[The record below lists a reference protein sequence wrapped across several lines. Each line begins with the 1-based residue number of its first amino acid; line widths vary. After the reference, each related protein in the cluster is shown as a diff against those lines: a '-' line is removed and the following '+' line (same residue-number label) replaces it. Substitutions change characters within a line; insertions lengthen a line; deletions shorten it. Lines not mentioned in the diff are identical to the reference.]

1 MKKIVALLSAVILC
15 LVVTLGWILYLGRVP
30 TINPQFKTTSTKV
43 EQPPVLAQ
51 EVNPQ
56 SQAVGTMSQLPPAA
70 ALEIKPQPKTV
81 STKVQQP
88 PVLDSCGIPIDLHTT
103 DFQVLASGTYDG
115 VSARSGQEFF
125 VNVEPSSKPIV
136 LLLSG
141 YEMLT
146 WNVQLPLNH
155 QVKAIAITGYHRQR
169 AVVSDPN
176 VPVAIAS
183 YDQSSLCYT
192 DGFRFDK
199 LGKANQVSQRLYSR
213 PISMF
218 YPPTSNGA
226 VTIASIDTISPPVV
240 KNPTTAKQLT
250 TPPID
255 GSEPSKLMADT
266 QGIQQAIAL
275 GLIRAATER
284 DVEKY
289 LEAYETFAAPSGS
302 ALALPPIYGGQKP
315 SNGTQRVLRSN
326 SGYVILK
333 NMRMPEGMGGAH
345 AVTFIL
351 PPGVPY
357 PKGELGHSV
366 LLNMNDGSCTGAA
379 QMLCDRD

>member
-1 MKKIVALLSAVILC
+1 MKKIIALLSFVVLC
-15 LVVTLGWILYLGRVP
+15 LVATLGWILYLGRVP
-30 TINPQFKTTSTKV
+30 TINPQSKNVSAKV
-43 EQPPVLAQ
+43 EQPPALAQ
-51 EVNPQ
+51 ETNPQ
-56 SQAVGTMSQLPPAA
+56 LQAVGSVLQPLPAA
-70 ALEIKPQPKTV
+70 ALEVKPQPQTV

-88 PVLDSCGIPIDLHTT
+88 QALDSCGIPIDLHTT

-115 VSARSGQEFF
+115 VSARSGGEFF

-192 DGFRFDK
+192 DGFKFDDLK
-199 LGKANQVSQRLYSR
+199 KANQVSQKMYRK

-218 YPPTSNGA
+218 YPPTSKGA
-226 VTIASIDTISPPVV
+226 VTIASIDTISPPAV
-240 KNPTTAKQLT
+240 KNPITIQQVAS
-250 TPPID
+250 PPID

-302 ALALPPIYGGQKP
+302 ILALPPIYGGQKP
-315 SNGTQRVLRSN
+315 SNSTQRVLRRN

-357 PKGELGHSV
+357 PKGELGHSI

-379 QMLCDRD
+379 QMLCDRS

>member
-1 MKKIVALLSAVILC
+1 MKKIVALLSLVVLC
-15 LVVTLGWILYLGRVP
+15 LVATLSWILYSGRVP
-30 TINPQFKTTSTKV
+30 TINPQSKTISTKV
-43 EQPPVLAQ
+43 DQPPVLAQ
-51 EVNPQ
+51 EANPQ
-56 SQAVGTMSQLPPAA
+56 SQTVGTVSQPPLAA
-70 ALEIKPQPKTV
+70 ALEIKPQPQTV

-183 YDQSSLCYT
+183 YDQRSLCYT

-218 YPPTSNGA
+218 YPPTSSGA
-226 VTIASIDTISPPVV
+226 VTIASIDTISPPAV
-240 KNPTTAKQLT
+240 KNPTIKQLT

-255 GSEPSKLMADT
+255 SAEPAKLMADT

-275 GLIRAATER
+275 GLVRAATER

-302 ALALPPIYGGQKP
+302 TLALPPIYGGQKP
-315 SNGTQRVLRSN
+315 SNSTQRVLRRN

-357 PKGELGHSV
+357 PKGELGHSI

-379 QMLCDRD
+379 QMLCDRN